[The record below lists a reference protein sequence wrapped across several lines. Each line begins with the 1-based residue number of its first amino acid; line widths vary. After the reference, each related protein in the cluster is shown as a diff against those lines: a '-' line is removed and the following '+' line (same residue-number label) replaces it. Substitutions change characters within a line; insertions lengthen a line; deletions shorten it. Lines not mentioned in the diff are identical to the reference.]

1 MFTFPDPDVVS
12 VKSPLDG
19 ADRVDPV
26 IDMSPKLFKVSAYS
40 KLFHAADP
48 VPILNLLV
56 SDSQPNS
63 PAASVGLLDVQSA
76 AVSLR
81 N

>member
-1 MFTFPDPDVVS
+1 MTLPDPDVVS

-19 ADRVDPV
+19 ADIVDPMTA
-26 IDMSPKLFKVSAYS
+26 MSPKVFSVSAYS
-40 KLFHAADP
+40 RLFHAADP
-48 VPILNLLV
+48 VPILNLLE

-63 PAASVGLLDVQSA
+63 PADRVGLLLVQSA